1 MRKSQLINKF
11 KLLLVSALML
21 VSFSSISQALTQN
34 DFAYAA
40 DLRTTT
46 GTPFYELEI
55 PELVYKNIS
64 RNDLGDMRVLN
75 GSGQVVPHGLRNIEP
90 EVVSHV
96 SEGEVPYFPLY
107 LKQGDSNGDLH
118 LNIKRNASGDV
129 LDIKSSGSVAQ
140 SGERLS
146 GYLVDLRE
154 WDKPVDTIKL
164 SWETADN
171 KSFIRKL
178 KISVSEDLSNW
189 KVITEE
195 KSLVNLLY
203 QTHQLIEDRIKLS
216 SGRIKYLRITFT
228 DDKPGLEITRV
239 DVISTRASQQYKK
252 NWLNTDVVINEG
264 AGAPAGEY
272 LFQHPLKSSLSEL
285 RVKLPENNTVV
296 NVKILSRGSED
307 KPWQYRGA
315 KLLYR
320 LSVDGVNIQQQEVSL
335 NASSDIFWKLVI
347 NQQGGGIGEGLPII
361 ELAWKPQ
368 QLVFV
373 ARGEAPY
380 TLVWGSVRV
389 PAVTQ
394 DAKQILIGVNQE
406 NTNSMLGSAYWLAET
421 VRTVNLLSLTE
432 ADKPLNWRQWLLWAV
447 LIFAAIILIWMAVRL
462 MSKMAD

>member
-1 MRKSQLINKF
+1 M
-11 KLLLVSALML
+11 
-21 VSFSSISQALTQN
+21 SFSNISLSLTQN
-34 DFAYAA
+34 DFAYTA
-40 DLRTTT
+40 DLRTTS
-46 GTPFYELEI
+46 GTPFFELEI
-55 PELVYKNIS
+55 PELVYKNIT

-75 GSGQVVPHGLRNIEP
+75 GAGQVVPHGLRNIEP

-96 SEGEVPYFPLY
+96 SEEEVPYFPLY

-129 LDIKSSGSVAQ
+129 LDIKSSRSVAQ
-140 SGERLS
+140 AGENIS

-164 SWETADN
+164 SWKKTGN

-178 KISVSEDLSNW
+178 KVSTSEDLSNW
-189 KVITEE
+189 KVITAD

-203 QTHQLIEDRIKLS
+203 QSHQLIEDSIKLS
-216 SGRIKYLRITFT
+216 SGRIKYLRIIFT

-239 DVISTRASQQYKK
+239 DVINTRSSQQHKK
-252 NWLNTDVVINEG
+252 NWLNADVHINE
-264 AGAPAGEY
+264 ATDAIAGEF

-296 NVKILSRGSED
+296 NVKVLSRGSKD
-307 KPWQYRGA
+307 KPWLYRGA

-320 LSVDGVNIQQQEVSL
+320 LSVDGVNIQQDEISL
-335 NASSDIFWKLVI
+335 KASRDVFWKLVI

-361 ELAWKPQ
+361 ELAWIPQ

-373 ARGEAPY
+373 ARGEPPY
-380 TLVWGSVRV
+380 KLVWGSARV

-394 DAKQILIGVNQE
+394 CAKQILIGVNQE
-406 NTNSMLGSAYWLAET
+406 NKNSMLGSAYWLEET
-421 VRTVNLLSLTE
+421 VRSVNLLSLTA

-447 LIFAAIILIWMAVRL
+447 LIFAAITLIWMAVRL
-462 MSKMAD
+462 MSKMAE